1 MLHYIQRS
9 KEVKIMP
16 AKNPR
21 INIVVERPL
30 YTAIHDMAEDS
41 GISMA
46 MVVRD
51 LIKEAL
57 ELKEDAALAAF
68 ADERMKSFNRKK
80 ALSHDEV
87 WG

>member
-1 MLHYIQRS
+1 
-9 KEVKIMP
+9 MP

-30 YTAIHDMAEDS
+30 YSAINDMAKES

-57 ELKEDAALAAF
+57 ELKEDTDLAAF
-68 ADERMKSFNRKK
+68 ADKRMKSFNRKK